1 MLSNHSN
8 TLTEFDVPFSMFI
21 RADADPSMGSGH
33 VMRMLALASACRNI
47 GAHVTFLSSSI
58 PQTLRKKIQQT
69 GAEFLQHEF
78 KPGSIQDAA
87 HTGNLCAQHN
97 FDWTVLDGYQF
108 RDPYQEIVKQ
118 QANRLMVVDD
128 FGHDSHRHADLIL
141 NQNAYASTDRYAE
154 LKSTNILCGLKHTLL
169 RPEFTSDSTDVDST
183 NTETKCRKN
192 ARFTIKRMLIT
203 FGGSDSADWTLATLR
218 SLSKLNLANSPKLVA
233 DVIIGADYQ
242 HEKRLAEFCRTAGMN
257 VFIHRNV
264 DRMDALMRR
273 TDLAITAGG
282 STCYEL
288 AQIGVPA
295 VAIATTENQTA
306 VVEALQDCGTLI
318 GFNETQTT
326 LDSTDSLSP
335 EIEKSI
341 TKLVRNRE
349 QRQSMS
355 ETGRKLLDGMGA
367 QRVARQLH
375 GGVLELRPAT
385 LDDFQMLLQ
394 LRNDPVVRS
403 GSFNQSSV
411 TLQEHR
417 QWLSQ
422 SLTAPNRVL
431 WIACNRHDQQ
441 LGKVQIDVS
450 ENLQSATISIA
461 LDAPFRGQGIGTTLI
476 EKTAAQVLSGSG
488 PLASVEQLVAE
499 IKPTNTAS
507 TQAFENAGFE
517 FSEPTT
523 VNNEI
528 ALRYV
533 RRADSAVAT
542 EVPATI
548 RKSA

>member
-1 MLSNHSN
+1 MLSNHLKNSADFN
-8 TLTEFDVPFSMFI
+8 VPFSMLV
-21 RADADPSMGSGH
+21 RADADPGVGSGH
-33 VMRMLALASACRNI
+33 VMRMLALTSACRNI

-58 PQTLRKKIQQT
+58 PQTLKKKIQQT
-69 GAEFLQHEF
+69 GAQFLQHEF

-118 QANRLMVVDD
+118 QANGLMVVDD
-128 FGHDSHRHADLIL
+128 FGHDSHRNADLIL
-141 NQNAYASTDRYAE
+141 NQNAYASADRYAGLE
-154 LKSTNILCGLKHTLL
+154 STNILCGLKHTLL
-169 RPEFTSDSTDVDST
+169 RPEFTSHFADVDSKK
-183 NTETKCRKN
+183 TETKARKN
-192 ARFTIKRMLIT
+192 ARFSIKRVLVT
-203 FGGSDSADWTLATLR
+203 FGGSDTANWTLATLR
-218 SLSKLNLANSPKLVA
+218 SLSKLNLANSPKRVA
-233 DVIIGADYQ
+233 DVIIGPDYQ

-288 AQIGVPA
+288 AQMGVPA
-295 VAIATTENQTA
+295 VAIATAENQIA
-306 VVEALQDCGTLI
+306 VVDALQNHGSLI
-318 GFNETQTT
+318 GFNETQTP
-326 LDSTDSLSP
+326 LNSTDSLSA

-341 TKLVRNRE
+341 AKLVRNRE

-375 GGVLELRPAT
+375 SGVLELRPAT
-385 LDDFQMLLQ
+385 LDDSQMLFQ
-394 LRNDPVVRS
+394 LRNDPTVRS
-403 GSFNQSSV
+403 GSFNPSSV
-411 TLQEHR
+411 TPHEHR

-431 WIACNRHDQQ
+431 WIAHDRHGQR
-441 LGKVQIDVS
+441 LGKLQIDVS

-461 LDAPFRGQGIGTTLI
+461 IDAPFRGKGIGTTLI

-488 PLASVEQLVAE
+488 PWASVEQLIAE

-507 TQAFENAGFE
+507 AHAFENAGFK
-517 FSEPTT
+517 FSAPTI
-523 VNNEI
+523 VNDEI

-542 EVPATI
+542 ETPATI